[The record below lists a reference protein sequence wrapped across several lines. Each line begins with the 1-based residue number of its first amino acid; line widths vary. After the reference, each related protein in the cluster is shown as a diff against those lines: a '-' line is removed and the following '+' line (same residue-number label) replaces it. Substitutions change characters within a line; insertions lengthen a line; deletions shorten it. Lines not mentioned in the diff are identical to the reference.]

1 MELLTKLGVDWK
13 LLIAQVINFF
23 ILMVVLYKLV
33 YKPVLDLL
41 DKRAKTIEKGV
52 ADARESE
59 KRLQEIEKTRQ
70 EGMIQTRKEIGRMLD
85 QAKAEADQVKKDL
98 VTAAQAQADDLMR
111 RTKIQIEEEKTKMIS
126 DAKHE
131 VGTFIIKATGKLL
144 EREFSQA
151 DQSRL
156 SQAIMKEM
164 TFL

>member
-13 LLIAQVINFF
+13 LLLAQIINFF

-52 ADARESE
+52 SDAKESE

-70 EGMIQTRKEIGRMLD
+70 ESMAQTRKEMGRMLD
-85 QAKAEADQVKKDL
+85 QAKTEADQVKKDL
-98 VTAAQAQADDLMR
+98 MAAAQTQADDLMR

-126 DAKHE
+126 DVKRE
-131 VGTFIIKATGKLL
+131 VGAFIIKATGKLL

-164 TFL
+164 TIT